1 MPMKNDRMK
10 RAALVLML
18 SACALLLGGCA
29 GQIEQRTMLD
39 LSDMPVQTPAEA
51 PMEDGAQDKRMLST
65 LYYLSRD
72 GAELLPVTCEITAR
86 GGESRAQAALEA
98 LLAACKGTYPRATAA
113 LERMLRQ
120 PEAQALLARLQQL
133 DPSSLQNAVN
143 LAFRGDTA
151 GAKEALS
158 PILRDQEVQRL
169 TEQMRDGHGGI

>member
-1 MPMKNDRMK
+1 MFQKNGDFSK
-10 RAALVLML
+10 
-18 SACALLLGGCA
+18 S
-29 GQIEQRTMLD
+29 E
-39 LSDMPVQTPAEA
+39 
-51 PMEDGAQDKRMLST
+51 
-65 LYYLSRD
+65 
-72 GAELLPVTCEITAR
+72 
-86 GGESRAQAALEA
+86 
-98 LLAACKGTYPRATAA
+98 

-133 DPSSLQNAVN
+133 DPSALQNAVN

>member
-1 MPMKNDRMK
+1 MFQKNGDFSK
-10 RAALVLML
+10 
-18 SACALLLGGCA
+18 S
-29 GQIEQRTMLD
+29 E
-39 LSDMPVQTPAEA
+39 
-51 PMEDGAQDKRMLST
+51 
-65 LYYLSRD
+65 
-72 GAELLPVTCEITAR
+72 
-86 GGESRAQAALEA
+86 
-98 LLAACKGTYPRATAA
+98 